1 MTLHTTAKKRVFVG
15 LVSRLAFG
23 LCLAGIGVLPQ
34 AAHAD
39 PRPSST
45 LFGTTGLIEMPT
57 AQSADDGELSVN
69 VSTFKTQVRSTLTF
83 QITPRLS
90 GSFRYSTIAD
100 YQKVGFRL
108 WDRSFDLR
116 YRFIDE
122 GKYRPAVA
130 IGLQDFL
137 GTGVYSGEYLVAT
150 KTLSSK
156 VTVTAGIGWGWLG
169 TNNSFSNP
177 LGVLDNR
184 FKTRP
189 STVITTGG
197 KANFGSWFRGPASLF
212 GGVTYDVNDRL
223 TVKVEYSSNANAR
236 ETTRNIAR
244 SDRESKSPFNI
255 GINYKYR
262 PNIDIA
268 ASFVHGSEF
277 ALGVN
282 FSLNPRKPNHKGTFG
297 TAPLPV
303 KPRPSK
309 RANPAQWNQNWV
321 ASNQIRSALD
331 TAAAQALAAEGLDL
345 VALDIVNG
353 TEARIQFRNT
363 QFDALPQA
371 IGRAARLMATVLPAS
386 VETFKMEP
394 VVQGMIPTTTI
405 LRRSDLEA
413 LENAPDSSW
422 TSFARAKFEP
432 GSTLSEAPI
441 EGVFPRWTWGIGPDA
456 GTSFFDPDQPVRLDV
471 AVLAEAKYD
480 FAPGWSV
487 RGAVRQTLAGNIG
500 GGPPSNSVLQRVR
513 TDGNIYA
520 QERGPVLQRLTLD
533 RFFKA
538 SDNVYGHVS
547 VGYFEQMFG
556 GISGELLWKPVE
568 SRLAFGAELN
578 YVAQRDF
585 DQRLGFQNYRVATGH
600 VSAYY
605 EMGQGFHGRLDVGR
619 YLAGDWGATLAID
632 REFKNGWRVGAFATK
647 TDVSSAEF
655 GEGSF
660 DKGIRIDIPLTWA
673 LGKPTRKAINNNLRP
688 ITRDGG
694 ARLQIDNRLY
704 EQVREYHKP
713 TLRNKW
719 GRFWR

>member
-1 MTLHTTAKKRVFVG
+1 MVCGVGFSSALEVNAQAKPTYTLY
-15 LVSRLAFG
+15 
-23 LCLAGIGVLPQ
+23 
-34 AAHAD
+34 
-39 PRPSST
+39 
-45 LFGTTGLIEMPT
+45 GTPGLIDMPT
-57 AQSADDGELSVN
+57 AQSAEDGELAVT
-69 VSTFKTQVRSTLTF
+69 VATFRGQVRNTLTF

-90 GSFRYSTIAD
+90 GSFRYATLDNFSAT
-100 YQKVGFRL
+100 GERN

-116 YRFIDE
+116 YRILDE
-122 GKYRPAVA
+122 GRYHPAVA

-137 GTGVYSGEYLVAT
+137 GTGIFSGEYIVAT
-150 KTLSSK
+150 KSIGDRL
-156 VTVTAGIGWGWLG
+156 TVTGGLGWGRLG
-169 TNNSFSNP
+169 SYNNFSNP
-177 LGVLDNR
+177 FGVFSSR
-184 FKTRP
+184 FDTRP
-189 STVITTGG
+189 VRTTG
-197 KANFGSWFRGPASLF
+197 FGGEPNLGTWFRGPAAFF
-212 GGVTYDVNDRL
+212 GGLSYDVSDRL
-223 TVKVEYSSNANAR
+223 TFKAEYSSDAYTR
-236 ETTRNIAR
+236 ETTTGLASERLER
-244 SDRESKSPFNI
+244 KSPLNF
-255 GINYKYR
+255 GINYKYK
-262 PNIDIA
+262 PGIDIA

-282 FSLNPRKPNHKGTFG
+282 FTMNPRKPIAKGTSG

-309 RANPAQWNQNWV
+309 GTAPEQWNQNW
-321 ASNQIRSALD
+321 ASSTQIRSALNTSAA
-331 TAAAQALAAEGLDL
+331 TAMAADGLDL
-345 VALDIVNG
+345 IAIDILSG
-353 TEARIQFRNT
+353 TEARIQFRNVT
-363 QFDALPQA
+363 YDALPQA
-371 IGRAARLMATVLPAS
+371 IGRTARLMATLLPAS
-386 VETFKMEP
+386 IETFRIEP
-394 VVQGMIPTTTI
+394 VVQGMVPTTTI

-422 TSFARAKFEP
+422 TSFARAKFAP
-432 GSTLSEAPI
+432 GDRLSDTPVK
-441 EGVFPRWTWGIGPDA
+441 GVYPRFTWGIGPDV
-456 GTSFFDPDQPVRLDV
+456 GTSFFDPNQPIRLDL
-471 AVLAEAKYD
+471 AVLADAKYD

-487 RGAVRQTLAGNIG
+487 RGAIRQTLVGNIG
-500 GGPPSNSVLQRVR
+500 GGPASTSALQRVR
-513 TDGNIYA
+513 TDGRLYA
-520 QERGPVLQRLTLD
+520 QEDGPVLQQLTLD
-533 RFFKA
+533 KFFKA

-578 YVAQRDF
+578 YVAQRNF
-585 DQRLGFQNYRVATGH
+585 DQGLGFQDYKVATGH

-647 TDVSSAEF
+647 TNVSFAEF

-660 DKGIRIDIPLTWA
+660 DKGIRVNIPLTWA
-673 LGKPTRKAINNNLRP
+673 LGNPTRKAINFNLRP

-694 ARLQIDNRLY
+694 ARLRIDNRLY